1 MSLYPWRENENKDLG
16 KVPCTKERDTWVC
29 PNMLPVE
36 GDTSFTHEY
45 YSCKMCGKTHALDYD
60 EMR

>member
-1 MSLYPWRENENKDLG
+1 MSLYPWKDHENSHLG
-16 KVPCTKERDTWVC
+16 KVPCVKERDTWVC

-36 GDTSFTHEY
+36 GDMDMSYEHY
-45 YSCKMCGKTHALDYD
+45 YCKKCGKGISLDYD